1 MDNSGKE
8 NVKSKST
15 PGIKNSEIWYTIKR
29 EGKQIIGTEEEKKPR
44 PKV

>member
-8 NVKSKST
+8 NVKSKNT
-15 PGIKNSEIWYTIKR
+15 PGIKNSEILFTIKR
-29 EGKQIIGTEEEKKPR
+29 EGKQMIGSEEEKKPR